1 MLKSAACPTRAAALF
16 RLLYAP
22 PSMFVTYRGTVLGL
36 LRWQWR
42 YAAIYTAAATIV
54 VALDLFEHLTWIE
67 LSPLPLGVIGGAIG
81 IFVSFRTNS
90 CYDRWWEGRR
100 LWGQLVNTSRHFAT
114 QVLTYTVDDGDA
126 GALKRA
132 IVHSHIGYVHVLRC
146 LLRSQDPWK
155 DADVVRFVAPD
166 ELATL
171 AKESNP
177 THAIL
182 HLQTDRAVAL
192 NRMGALDDFRL
203 TMVDRSIA
211 TLLDVQGGCE
221 RIKRTPFPPGYG
233 FAASRLVLAYSFL
246 LPLGIVH
253 DLGWVTVPISVIV
266 CMGFTVISEVGRVL
280 EDPFTMFWPALPLS
294 ALSKT
299 IEINLRQRLGESDL
313 PALPAPDE
321 RGILM

>member
-1 MLKSAACPTRAAALF
+1 
-16 RLLYAP
+16 
-22 PSMFVTYRGTVLGL
+22 MFVTYRGTVLGL

-42 YAAIYTAAATIV
+42 YALLYTAAAALI
-54 VALDLFEHLTWIE
+54 VALDVFGHLTWIE
-67 LSPLPLGVIGGAIG
+67 LTPLPLGVIGGAIG

-100 LWGQLVNTSRHFAT
+100 LWGQLVNTSRHLTT
-114 QVLTYTVDDGDA
+114 QVLAYAGDEARTGTEGDA
-126 GALKRA
+126 RALKRA
-132 IVHSHIGYVHVLRC
+132 IVERHIGYVHALRC
-146 LLRSQDPWK
+146 LLRGQDPWK
-155 DADVVRFVAPD
+155 DADVLRALASDEVA
-166 ELATL
+166 AY

-182 HLQTDRAVAL
+182 QRQTEDAVAL

-203 TMVDRSIA
+203 QLVDRSIA
-211 TLLDVQGGCE
+211 AVLDVQGGCE
-221 RIKRTPFPPGYG
+221 RIKKTPFPPGYG

-246 LPLGIVH
+246 LPLGTVH

-280 EDPFTMFWPALPLS
+280 EDPFTMFWPALPLG
-294 ALSKT
+294 ALAKT

-313 PALPAPDE
+313 PPLPVPDE